1 MHLYESEIPQPN
13 STVVAALKAAVA
25 EALANVLPT
34 MSGQH
39 SEADAEA
46 QIEAARIIAGI
57 PEKIK
62 EYVSSSFI
70 QPGYFHSIKLVD
82 DWNCKWQGRP
92 QYVTRKVSAIVLA
105 HCRSANV
112 PYFFCSH
119 LDDFRGQG
127 NELRVEIVFPGKLPS
142 RAHNYIRS

>member
-1 MHLYESEIPQPN
+1 MHHYESEIPQPN

-34 MSGQH
+34 MNGQH

-46 QIEAARIIAGI
+46 EKEAAEIIASI
-57 PEKIK
+57 PDKIK
-62 EYVSSSFI
+62 AYVDGRFI
-70 QPGYFHSIKLVD
+70 QEGYFYSVKLVD
-82 DWNCKWQGRP
+82 DWQCKWQGRP

-119 LDDFRGQG
+119 LDDYRGQG
-127 NELRVEIVFPGKLPS
+127 NELRVEIVFPGRYPS
-142 RAHNYIRS
+142 RARDYKHT